1 MEQQEAC
8 LNVGSSGF
16 GKSYIQGYD
25 IEQKFS
31 SGFFPIV
38 IDKKLDHRKLG
49 AQLGFKRFNIGSKTI
64 ENWGAEEFKALIE
77 KLIKADAPG
86 VIFSFPNAD
95 FEITERDR
103 VEVVNEIAKATL
115 SISSEMFF
123 VLEEIRNFAP
133 AQTNERDFNA
143 VRTII
148 NEGRS
153 ENVAFGGTCQFPQ
166 QVHYKVFQAV
176 QTYRVFGLGSSDN
189 KYDKLSISKHKED
202 MKDWTR
208 TSRKYLLIDENKGI
222 KEVRSSKNVQRQT
235 EHSG

>member
-1 MEQQEAC
+1 MQQQDAV

-31 SGFFPIV
+31 EGFFPIL
-38 IDKKLDHRKLG
+38 IDKKDDHEKLG
-49 AQLGFKRFNIGSKTI
+49 AQLGFKKFVIGKKTI
-64 ENWGAEEFKALIE
+64 DSWGASEFSSLLE
-77 KLIKADAPG
+77 KLVKNGASG
-86 VIFSFPNAD
+86 VVFSFPDAA
-95 FEITERDR
+95 FEITEKDKI
-103 VEVVNEIAKATL
+103 EIVNEIAKATL
-115 SISSEMFF
+115 ALSTDSLF
-123 VLEEIRNFAP
+123 VLEEIRNYAP

-176 QTYRVFGLGSSDN
+176 QTYRAFGLGSSDN
-189 KYDKLSISKHKED
+189 KYDKLSISEYKED
-202 MKDWTR
+202 MQNWTQG
-208 TSRKYLLIDENKGI
+208 SRKYLLIDENKGI
-222 KEVRSSKNVQRQT
+222 KDIRSSEGINRRT